1 MRGVA
6 SAMMPRPLGLERLE
20 ALAPA
25 LLQDA
30 HEVDDVVRL
39 GDRVR
44 DRVPVAQVDVERIDL
59 PDPPR
64 AAGRSA
70 RLGCRVGTSTR

>member
-1 MRGVA
+1 MAETWVRDARAGRRLGDDA
-6 SAMMPRPLGLERLE
+6 GPLGLERLE

-30 HEVDDVVRL
+30 HEVDDMVRL

-44 DRVPVAQVDVERIDL
+44 DRVPVAQVGLD
-59 PDPPR
+59 
-64 AAGRSA
+64 G
-70 RLGCRVGTSTR
+70 